1 MGAASF
7 CGGVRH
13 KRYSGQLEIAPENFY
28 SLIIKKLNVI
38 LNNLNFLMVKK
49 IKKDGSRSGE
59 YSPISPLNN
68 NAKQELPQLLILMI
82 VELPIRFQLV

>member
-28 SLIIKKLNVI
+28 SLLKKLNLK

-49 IKKDGSRSGE
+49 
-59 YSPISPLNN
+59 N
-68 NAKQELPQLLILMI
+68 
-82 VELPIRFQLV
+82 